1 MSPIFIPS
9 LGICIRWSLVTVC
22 SHPFK
27 SNHGFE
33 QRLLFKERL
42 RSGAEREQADL
53 FTWEVGSSRFGDQN
67 RLLLPEES
75 KSVLLSKPVP
85 PSSSL
90 FMNHLP
96 LLFFSCLL
104 PDPLQ
109 QYHSHFHTQKQSH
122 GTLKFALHVSDRWLS
137 TGKVEKLDLGQLP
150 WPCLV
155 VNPCR
160 RQSFRLQ
167 HSWAQPHPRESGR
180 QLIQ

>member
-1 MSPIFIPS
+1 MSPIFIPL
-9 LGICIRWSLVTVC
+9 LGIRIRWSLVTIC
-22 SHPFK
+22 SHPFNQTMAVSRDSCLK
-27 SNHGFE
+27 RDS
-33 QRLLFKERL
+33 
-42 RSGAEREQADL
+42 
-53 FTWEVGSSRFGDQN
+53 EVGQKGSRQIYLRGRILQIWWSEQITSSGRAKVCLALQACT
-67 RLLLPEES
+67 
-75 KSVLLSKPVP
+75 
-85 PSSSL
+85 SL
-90 FMNHLP
+90 FITIH
-96 LLFFSCLL
+96 SCLL

-167 HSWAQPHPRESGR
+167 HSWAQPHPRESGK